1 MDNSLFRKVDKEK
14 KKDSSKYEVYGF
26 KRNPFPKH
34 PGVIMN
40 NPDDRQNGSIY
51 LKELRTSEESQFEH
65 ILVPDGDREE
75 TKSIAFLMDYATR
88 KGRGIGKTAFLNYQR
103 NRIMKDLG
111 DELSNSTEVMFAVYV
126 APKPN
131 DNYRKFS
138 SISKLI
144 MDSIVDQEII
154 SICICRLRV
163 FSGLI
168 SPKVLE
174 KVKDDFI
181 GTIGNNEW
189 LKNTYKQLREKNQEF
204 EEDIDILSLNTNVKR
219 QLESIK
225 ISPELILALHRFG
238 YSSSD
243 IRSYYFDK
251 KPDFYWKKNADNL
264 LFNDFVKIFELAGFT
279 HGIIL
284 LEELEKVIVPQTSIG
299 RREFCDAL
307 RYYFID
313 GDSSSNTQNSFYKI
327 LLTIHPYL
335 QELLYPHWN
344 ASGLGRFAGLS
355 EETSKDYTVYFNPI
369 DAPSARPLAE
379 TYINESRLAK
389 GEEDAAILPFNE
401 ESLSFALK
409 KALGVPGKYLA
420 LLHSAIERGI
430 DEKWTEIGIKE
441 LKTITLQDESFD
453 DDELGELG
461 ETKVTL

>member
-14 KKDSSKYEVYGF
+14 KKDTSKYEVYGF
-26 KRNPFPKH
+26 NRNPFPKH

-51 LKELRTSEESQFEH
+51 LKELRTSEEHQFEQ
-65 ILVPDGDREE
+65 ILIPNAEREE
-75 TKSIAFLMDYATR
+75 TKTIAFLMDYATR

-111 DELSNSTEVMFAVYV
+111 DNLSNSNEVMFAVYV
-126 APKPN
+126 APIPN
-131 DNYRKFS
+131 DNYRKFA
-138 SISKLI
+138 SISKLVI
-144 MDSIVDQEII
+144 DSIVDQDLI
-154 SICICRLRV
+154 SLCICRLRV
-163 FSGLI
+163 FSNLI
-168 SPKVLE
+168 SPKVLD
-174 KVKDDFI
+174 KVQNDFI
-181 GTIGNNEW
+181 ETIGNDEW
-189 LKNTYKQLREKNQEF
+189 LKSTYKQLRKEEEDFK
-204 EEDIDILSLNTNVKR
+204 EDIDIFALNTSVKR

-225 ISPELILALHRFG
+225 IDPDLILTLHRFG
-238 YSSSD
+238 YSSND
-243 IRSYYFDK
+243 TRAYYFDK
-251 KPDFYWKKNADNL
+251 KPDFYWKKNANHL
-264 LFNDFVKIFELAGFT
+264 LFNDFAKIFELSGFT

-284 LEELEKVIVPQTSIG
+284 FEELEKVIVPQTSIG

-313 GDSSSNTQNSFYKI
+313 GDSSYNTQNSFYKI

-369 DAPSARPLAE
+369 DAPSANPLAK
-379 TYINESRLAK
+379 TYLNESRNTK
-389 GEEDAAILPFNE
+389 DRIGTITPFNE
-401 ESLSFALK
+401 ESLSFALN
-409 KALGVPGKYLA
+409 KAHGVPGKYLA

-430 DEKWTEIGIKE
+430 DDGWDEIGIKE

-453 DDELGELG
+453 DDEFGELG
-461 ETKVTL
+461 ETKVTLK